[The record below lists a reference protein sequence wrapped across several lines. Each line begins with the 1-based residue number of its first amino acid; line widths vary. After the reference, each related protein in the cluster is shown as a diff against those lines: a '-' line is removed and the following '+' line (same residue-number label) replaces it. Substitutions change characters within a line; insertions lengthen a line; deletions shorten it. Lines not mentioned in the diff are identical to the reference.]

1 MSLLRKLFGSKNDRE
16 LKRIVP
22 LVERVNALEPELVKL
37 SDDAL
42 RARTADFKQRLENG
56 ASLDDLLCEAF
67 ATVREAGKRTLGQ
80 RHFDVQLVGGIA
92 LHEGKIAEM
101 KTGEGKTLVATLPA
115 YLNALAG
122 KGVHIVTVNDYLARR
137 DSEWMGQV
145 HRFLGLSVG
154 VIVHDLSDAQRKA
167 AYAADITYGTNN
179 ELGFDYLRD
188 NMKVSLAHCVQRDL
202 HFAIVDE
209 VDSILIDEARTP
221 LIISGP
227 SEDNTAIYQVANRV
241 IPALKAGTKGEAS
254 KGIEETGDYWLDEKA
269 HSATLTED
277 GVHKVEKMLSVE
289 NLYDPAL
296 LPVLHAVHQA
306 LIAHTLKKLDVDY
319 VVRAEGG
326 KQEVVIV
333 DEFTG
338 RLMPG
343 RRWSDGLH
351 QAVEAKEGI
360 AVQNENQT
368 LATITFQNFF
378 RMYQKLGGMTGT
390 ADTEAP
396 EFAKIYDL
404 DVLVVPS
411 NRPMVRRD
419 LSDVVYKSK
428 REKFDAVVEEIKLRH
443 GGGADP
449 VTGEAYPGGQ
459 PILVGT
465 ISIETSE
472 MLSKKLVKWGIK
484 HNVLNAKQHEREAEI
499 VAQAGR
505 HGAVT
510 ISTNMAGRGTDIL
523 LGGNA
528 EFLALAKCQGD
539 KNHPEY
545 PTTLARFEG
554 ECVAERSRVIA
565 AGGLHIV
572 GTERHE
578 SRRIDN
584 QLRGR
589 AGRQGDP
596 GSSRFFLS
604 LEDDLMRIFGGE
616 RITPWMERLGLQDG
630 EAIEHR
636 FVTRAIENAQKK
648 VEARNF
654 DARKH
659 VLDYDDVMNKQ
670 RQAFYGRRR
679 QLLAQESVHEEVLE
693 MTEGALVALLDD
705 HLPEKGEIEAEAL
718 DALTRNLEQ
727 LFGLRF
733 DPKQAPFVDAHG
745 HAPTRADRDAVGHA
759 ILEKLVAF
767 LDEKRG
773 HWDEVAAKYASLG
786 YPGFFE
792 IEKHIL
798 LDTLDKQWKDHL
810 HNMDGLREGI
820 GLRGYGQKDPKVEY
834 QREGYQLFQEMD
846 ARADGLAL
854 ERIFKVVIR
863 EPQIAPPP
871 TAQVASVAPAQGAP
885 AQAASAPARPAPPL
899 APGAAIQRVP
909 AALRTPPRPAPTAAP
924 GAPIPRVGRN
934 DPCPCGSGQKY
945 KKCHGANG

>member
-37 SDDAL
+37 SDAAL

-56 ASLDDLLCEAF
+56 EPLDDLLCDAF
-67 ATVREAGKRTLGQ
+67 ATVREAAKRTLGQ
-80 RHFDVQLVGGIA
+80 RHFDVQLVGGVA

-115 YLNALAG
+115 YLNALTG

-145 HRFLGLSVG
+145 HRFLGLEVG

-241 IPALKAGTKGEAS
+241 IPNLKPGTKGEAS
-254 KGIEETGDYWLDEKA
+254 KGIEETGDYWIEEKS
-269 HSATLTED
+269 HSATLTEE

-319 VVRAEGG
+319 VVRDEGG
-326 KQEVVIV
+326 KKEVVIV

-360 AVQNENQT
+360 TVQNENQT

-378 RMYQKLGGMTGT
+378 RMYDKLGGMTGT

-396 EFAKIYDL
+396 EFAKIYNL
-404 DVLVVPS
+404 DVLVAPS
-411 NRPMVRRD
+411 NRPAMRKD
-419 LSDVVYKSK
+419 LSDLVYKSK

-443 GGGADP
+443 NGGKDP
-449 VTGEAYPGGQ
+449 ITEEVYPGGQ

-472 MLSKKLVKWGIK
+472 MLSKKLLKWGIK

-505 HGAVT
+505 FGAVT

-523 LGGNA
+523 LGGNP

-539 KNHPEY
+539 KNHPDY
-545 PTTLARFEG
+545 PSTLARYEA
-554 ECVAERSRVIA
+554 ECVGERQKVIE
-565 AGGLHIV
+565 AGGLHII

-616 RITPWMERLGLQDG
+616 NIKPWMERLGLEDG

-636 FVTRAIENAQKK
+636 FVTRAIANAQKK

-670 RQAFYGRRR
+670 RKAFYGRRR
-679 QLLAQESVHEEVLE
+679 QLLAQDSVHDEVLE
-693 MTEGALVALLDD
+693 MAEGALVTMLDD
-705 HLPEKGEIEAEAL
+705 HLPEKGATDTENL
-718 DALTRNLEQ
+718 DALARDLEQ
-727 LFGLRF
+727 LFGVRF
-733 DPKQAPFVDAHG
+733 DPTHPPFVDEAG
-745 HAPTRADRDAVGHA
+745 DPVGKRDRDAVGHA

-767 LDEKRG
+767 LDEKRA
-773 HWDEVAAKYASLG
+773 HWDEVAGRYAELG
-786 YPGFFE
+786 YPSFLE
-792 IEKHIL
+792 IEKHVL

-820 GLRGYGQKDPKVEY
+820 SLRGYGQKDPKVEY

-846 ARADGLAL
+846 SRADGLAL

-863 EPQIAPPP
+863 EPQ
-871 TAQVASVAPAQGAP
+871 VATQPAPAAAP
-885 AQAASAPARPAPPL
+885 AGQGVAAAASAPQRPAPPV
-899 APGAAIQRVP
+899 APGSAIQRVP
-909 AALRTPPRPAPTAAP
+909 AALRTPPRPAA
-924 GAPIPRVGRN
+924 GAPAGGNVPRVGRN

-945 KKCHGANG
+945 KKCHGVNG